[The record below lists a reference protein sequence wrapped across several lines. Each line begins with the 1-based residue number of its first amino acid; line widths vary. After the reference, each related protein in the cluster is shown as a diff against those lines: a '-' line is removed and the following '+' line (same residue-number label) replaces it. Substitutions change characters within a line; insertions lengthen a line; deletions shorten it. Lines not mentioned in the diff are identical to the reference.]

1 MRKIII
7 CLSVWAGLVA
17 CNREEA
23 ALPEDDVCPITFF
36 GRVQEATPETR
47 ALEGAAEDPQDE
59 VITGRYG
66 TIHVRRTAEARYE
79 SGDYKD
85 MVDSAEYSVNVTGA
99 LQCVKDSAWYWNDG
113 KHHLFHAWTLPKDG
127 ADGKTGNDLVSVNEN
142 GRFGTVDLS
151 MDKQRYEYTP
161 GDPNTTYICS
171 NLEYFIGAVKGP
183 VMESTNP
190 EGLVVTLPFKH
201 LVAKIIVVKIMYI
214 DHDGASTNLE
224 KDKKISFY
232 MPNMPA
238 KAYWK
243 TGVPASV
250 PEWTTYVAEEPKVM
264 LSPEDSGYPSLTPED
279 FGVSGTLSPGDAFY
293 IYPCRF
299 ADGNNVTSGP
309 FGEIQFRYG
318 NSWFYGSL
326 ETITAVQGLEAGQC
340 LGVML
345 QLKDGTVKGIYP
357 HITDWSDDQSD
368 LPVHDRPGI
377 YNENEWKMFV
387 DWLRSRVEHPG
398 LEPPAGIFD
407 KEGNLHLYGNLD
419 LSGQGT
425 DIEELLK
432 SYFNETTGK
441 YLDGHGHRIKTDKQW
456 SNDCEYLKNLWV
468 TAEGMTTQFK

>member
-1 MRKIII
+1 MI

-23 ALPEDDVCPITFF
+23 ALPGDDVCPITFV

-59 VITGRYG
+59 LITGRYG
-66 TIHVRRTAEARYE
+66 TIHVRRTAEDHYA
-79 SGDYKD
+79 SADNVYKD
-85 MVDSAEYSVNVTGA
+85 MDDDAEYSVSFTGTLKCA
-99 LQCVKDSAWYWNDG
+99 DGAWYWNDG

-127 ADGKTGNDLVSVNEN
+127 ADGKTGNDLVNVDEN
-142 GRFGTVDLS
+142 GRFGTVDMS
-151 MDKQRYEYTP
+151 MNGHYKYSPDDE
-161 GDPNTTYICS
+161 NSTYICS

-183 VMESTNP
+183 VTESTNP
-190 EGLVVTLPFKH
+190 DGLVVTLPFKH
-201 LVAKIIVVKIMYI
+201 LVAKIVVVKIMYI

-224 KDKKISFY
+224 KDKRISFY

-250 PEWTTYVAEEPKVM
+250 PDWTTYEAEGPEVM
-264 LSPEDSGYPSLTPED
+264 LSPPEDSGYSALTSED

-293 IYPCRF
+293 VYPCRF
-299 ADGNNVTSGP
+299 EEVNQFTSGR
-309 FGEIQFRYG
+309 FGEIQFHYG

-340 LGVML
+340 LGVIL
-345 QLKDGTVKGIYP
+345 QLGDGEVKGIYP
-357 HITDWSDDQSD
+357 HITDWSDDQRQ

-377 YNENEWKMFV
+377 YDENEWVMFV
-387 DWLRSRVEHPG
+387 DWLRSRVEHSD
-398 LEPPAGIFD
+398 LDPPAGIFD
-407 KEGNLHLYGNLD
+407 ENGNLHLYGNLD
-419 LSGQGT
+419 LTGQGT

-432 SYFNETTGK
+432 SYFNVTTK
-441 YLDGHGHRIKTDKQW
+441 HLYGHGHRIKTDKQW
-456 SNDCEYLKNLWV
+456 SNDLNGYLDNLWV
-468 TAEGMTTQFK
+468 TAEGVTTQFE

>member
-1 MRKIII
+1 MKKIII

-47 ALEGAAEDPQDE
+47 ALAGAAEDPQDE

-79 SGDYKD
+79 SDAYKD
-85 MVDSAEYSVNVTGA
+85 MDDDAEYSVNVTGA

-113 KHHLFHAWTLPKDG
+113 THHLFHAWTLPKDG

-142 GRFGTVDLS
+142 GRFGRVDLS
-151 MDKQRYEYTP
+151 MNGRYKSP
-161 GDPNTTYICS
+161 DDTTYICS

-214 DHDGASTNLE
+214 HHDGASENLE
-224 KDKKISFY
+224 NAEISFY

-250 PEWTTYVAEEPKVM
+250 PDWTTYEADGPKVM
-264 LSPEDSGYPSLTPED
+264 LSPEDSGYPLLAPED

-299 ADGNNVTSGP
+299 ADGNGVTSGK
-309 FGEIQFRYG
+309 FGDIQFRYG

-387 DWLRSRVEHPG
+387 DWLRSRKEHSD

-407 KEGNLHLYGNLD
+407 ENGNLNLYGNLD
-419 LSGQGT
+419 LTGQGT

-432 SYFNETTGK
+432 NYFSGETGK
-441 YLDGHGHRIKTDKQW
+441 KLYGHGHRIKTDKQW
-456 SNDCEYLKNLWV
+456 GDDLNDYLDNLWV
-468 TAEGMTTQFK
+468 TAEGTNKQFK